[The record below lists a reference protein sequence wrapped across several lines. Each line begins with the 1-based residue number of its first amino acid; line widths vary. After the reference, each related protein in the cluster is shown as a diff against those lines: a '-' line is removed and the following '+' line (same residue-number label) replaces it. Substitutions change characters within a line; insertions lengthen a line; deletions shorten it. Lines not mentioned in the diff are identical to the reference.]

1 MDGDPGEPGV
11 QEPAPPRVGFAH
23 PLVAESG
30 LVEAEVEE
38 PCPGEEGPDIHAAS
52 LTRRGGAPARRRK
65 AAAITRRCR
74 QVKSRTSV
82 PADGGNRSA

>member
-1 MDGDPGEPGV
+1 MPVQIIRELLDRRDDREPPVDHRGLRFEALTLSARTGLDPRR
-11 QEPAPPRVGFAH
+11 QIA
-23 PLVAESG
+23 
-30 LVEAEVEE
+30 
-38 PCPGEEGPDIHAAS
+38 HAAS

-82 PADGGNRSA
+82 PADGGNRSD